1 MLGPRSS
8 IHWKK
13 TRGREKIYAQVVN
26 IAYNLSEE
34 GLSSRLQ
41 KNRCAGA
48 PKSWCTGAP
57 ETDIAVS
64 AITYFQKRIFN
75 YFLVMHLGFELCE
88 HWSTL
93 NGVCC
98 EDCRQWLYV
107 YHYLRH
113 CMSHNNMRIGDYS
126 LPCNISA
133 LRACWHPNHYM
144 QAGLAG
150 VEVDD
155 PSIFWWV
162 GYENKNRH
170 CGMLLQ

>member
-1 MLGPRSS
+1 MEPSKEIS
-8 IHWKK
+8 IFRISTNGFHHHFGH
-13 TRGREKIYAQVVN
+13 TVSRF
-26 IAYNLSEE
+26 
-34 GLSSRLQ
+34 LSSRLQ
-41 KNRCAGA
+41 KNRCTGA

-57 ETDIAVS
+57 ETDTAVS
-64 AITYFQKRIFN
+64 AITFFQKHIFN
-75 YFLVMHLGFELCE
+75 YFFVMHLGLELCE

-98 EDCRQWLYV
+98 EDCRQWLCF

-144 QAGLAG
+144 LADLSG

-155 PSIFWWV
+155 PGILWWFSRNFLV
-162 GYENKNRH
+162 FAK
-170 CGMLLQ
+170 LKLSSPDF